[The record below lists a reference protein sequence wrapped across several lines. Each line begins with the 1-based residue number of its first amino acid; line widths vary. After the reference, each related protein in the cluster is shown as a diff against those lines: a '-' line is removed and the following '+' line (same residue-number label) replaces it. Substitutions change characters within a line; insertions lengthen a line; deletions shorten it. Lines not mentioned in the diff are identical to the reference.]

1 MRPKKSVSTS
11 HRQIKFL
18 RWSCLVK
25 FLNIAAHGMTSAPWL
40 SEGAPSIS
48 AANSHSDS
56 FPLPSSE
63 VLFSATG
70 SQLSKNE
77 KQVEM
82 GSWRKTRCW
91 TKANTRTRLSLGNAL
106 KSKGVPRETG
116 NKGSMGVSSLTVG
129 DSGSG
134 S

>member
-1 MRPKKSVSTS
+1 MQSMRPKKSVSTS

-25 FLNIAAHGMTSAPWL
+25 FLNMAAHGMTSAPWFRD
-40 SEGAPSIS
+40 GAPSIS

-56 FPLPSSE
+56 FPLSSE

-77 KQVEM
+77 KQVEI
-82 GSWRKTRCW
+82 GS
-91 TKANTRTRLSLGNAL
+91 
-106 KSKGVPRETG
+106 
-116 NKGSMGVSSLTVG
+116 
-129 DSGSG
+129 
-134 S
+134 